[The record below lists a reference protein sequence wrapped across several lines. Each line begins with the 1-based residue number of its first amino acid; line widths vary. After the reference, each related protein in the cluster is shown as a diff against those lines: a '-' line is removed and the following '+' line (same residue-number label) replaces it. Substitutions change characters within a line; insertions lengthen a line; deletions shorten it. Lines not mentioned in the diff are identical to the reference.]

1 MNAAGETYR
10 RGCGG
15 FSTHSHLSIEDCCGE
30 MGSQTALR
38 ILRAAL
44 TGCAPA
50 RPDYDI
56 ELIADRYIVGPPP
69 ASTFSVVTI
78 FIVLDENLVDP
89 PSAVVPAPD
98 ASANEAPGD

>member
-1 MNAAGETYR
+1 VR
-10 RGCGG
+10 CG
-15 FSTHSHLSIEDCCGE
+15 SRT
-30 MGSQTALR
+30 TLR

-44 TGCAPA
+44 TGCAPT

-56 ELIADRYIVGPPP
+56 ELIADRSLVGSPPV
-69 ASTFSVVTI
+69 STFSVVTI
-78 FIVLDENLVDP
+78 FIVLDESLVDP